1 MQGDTILFITED
13 LGLSRLVAEALDQHG
28 LSLSRESD
36 VGRSLAACAANRC
49 SLVLV
54 DAVADGVALPLLVHE
69 VRRRAAVPL
78 IVISFDRDPINS
90 ASLLDSGADD
100 CIGRPVDRDDLVAR
114 IRAVL
119 RRSRRPLCPT
129 REVVRV
135 GDMRIDP
142 TARTVSVNGNVVDCT
157 TLEYD
162 IVEYLARHAGTVV
175 SRDQLFAAVCGRDA
189 SSVDRAIDV
198 HISHLRRKL
207 QPHGQRIV
215 TVRGA
220 GYLLAQPDGPKP

>member
-1 MQGDTILFITED
+1 MQADTILFITAD
-13 LGLSRLVAEALDQHG
+13 LGLSRLVAEALDRHG
-28 LSLSRESD
+28 LSLSPESD

-78 IVISFDRDPINS
+78 IVISIDRDPANS

-100 CIGRPVDRDDLVAR
+100 CVGRPVDCDDLVAR

-119 RRSRRPLCPT
+119 RRSRRRCPT
-129 REVVRV
+129 RAVVRV

-142 TARTVSVNGNVVDCT
+142 SARTLSVNGHAVDCT

-162 IVEYLARHAGTVV
+162 IVEYLARQAGTVV
-175 SRDQLFAAVCGRDA
+175 SRDQLFAAVFGRDA
-189 SSVDRAIDV
+189 SPLDRAIDV

-220 GYLLAQPDGPKP
+220 GYLLAQPDGPSP